1 MNLRFNE
8 GAIVKLTL
16 FGCATPVTII
26 GKVAK
31 VLPDE
36 VELISQLGVYR
47 KASRDEHNFESLDY
61 STTADSDEH
70 RHVNRQLILDW
81 CYAKVTDLDVSRN
94 SIREG
99 DEPLHHFLFPDEH
112 KKPFSSYTLNHFDPD
127 GYHRG
132 NGPYCGEIKADPSG
146 IAFTPPTAAADNEGL
161 SLEFT
166 P

>member
-1 MNLRFNE
+1 MDLRFNE

-36 VELISQLGVYR
+36 VELISQLAVYR
-47 KASRDEHNFESLDY
+47 KASRDKLDFESLDY

-70 RHVNRQLILDW
+70 RHVKRQLIMDW
-81 CYAKVTDLDVSRN
+81 SYAKVRDLDVSHN
-94 SIREG
+94 SIHEN
-99 DEPLHHFLFPDEH
+99 ENNCNFLFPDERE
-112 KKPFSSYTLNHFDPD
+112 KPFSSYTLNHFAPD

-146 IAFTPPTAAADNEGL
+146 IAFTPPTAADDDGGMYL
-161 SLEFT
+161 
-166 P
+166 